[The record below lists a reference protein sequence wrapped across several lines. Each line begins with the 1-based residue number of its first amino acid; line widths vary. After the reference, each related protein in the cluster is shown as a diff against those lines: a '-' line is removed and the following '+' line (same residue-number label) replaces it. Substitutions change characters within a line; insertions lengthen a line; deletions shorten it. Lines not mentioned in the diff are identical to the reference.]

1 MKAIAFGM
9 TVPPLMAREKE
20 VTRRDWKA
28 TRVASFSAGE
38 RVWAL
43 DKQYRQGGK
52 RIGVIE
58 LTHDPYLEP
67 TMAIPDEDWRL
78 EGFEYMERLGLELK
92 PGLTP
97 RMMWEQWKGGTY
109 QVGSLWVVRFRVI
122 ELYPEVLGG

>member
-1 MKAIAFGM
+1 MKGIAFGM
-9 TVPPLMAREKE
+9 TVPPLMAREKQ

-28 TRVASFSAGE
+28 ARVAYLSAGE
-38 RVWAL
+38 QVWAL
-43 DKQYRQGGK
+43 DRHGGK

-58 LTHDPYLEP
+58 LTRDPYLEP

-97 RMMWEQWKGGTY
+97 RMMWERWKGSRA
-109 QVGSLWVVRFRVI
+109 SLWVVRFRVI
-122 ELYPEVLGG
+122 ELYPEVLGPAVCRS